1 MTAQKTPPPQLAP
14 FIGFGGYLRSGK
26 DTIAD
31 HLVDRHGFVK
41 LNMSAPI
48 REFLL
53 AVNPIISAKRPGLRR
68 TVTGLFAALRGKP
81 FEYEYIRYREY
92 EDLVGDYTEAK
103 KHPEVRA
110 LLQRIGYDA
119 GRLIIG
125 DDVWTN
131 IISRSIVAYREAG
144 TGVIISGV
152 RFPNEQTL
160 VHEHGGR
167 LIWVDRPSLP
177 APTPS
182 AGGHAT
188 EQSLTA
194 DTFDDVLVNDG
205 SLTDLYRAGEQL
217 LGLKEKRA

>member
-1 MTAQKTPPPQLAP
+1 MTAPTELAP

-41 LNMSAPI
+41 VNMSAPI
-48 REFLL
+48 RDFLI
-53 AVNPIISAKRPGLRR
+53 AVNPIVYAKPVRKRQALAVLLGR
-68 TVTGLFAALRGKP
+68 TVTHS
-81 FEYEYIRYREY
+81 YVRYREY
-92 EDLVGDYTEAK
+92 EQMAGGYTEAK

-110 LLQRIGYDA
+110 LLQRIGYDG

-131 IISRSIVAYREAG
+131 IVSRAVVAYREAG
-144 TGVIISGV
+144 TGVIISGI
-152 RFPNEQTL
+152 RFPNEQAL
-160 VHEHGGR
+160 VHAHGGR

-177 APTPS
+177 APT
-182 AGGHAT
+182 ADAAGHAT
-188 EQSLTA
+188 EQTLTA

-205 SLTDLYRAGEQL
+205 SITDLYRAGETL
-217 LGLKEKRA
+217 LGLEEKAA